1 MDEATRRMVALVL
14 MFLVPFVL
22 QSLPLVYSR
31 STLYKV
37 LPLVMFLV
45 PLECIVEMAWDCGD
59 PWEALTKYAV
69 ILLPMTAGNVLGWVL
84 GLHFRKIVDR
94 EHTVHTAE
102 DTEPKDDF

>member
-1 MDEATRRMVALVL
+1 MDEATRRILACSL
-14 MFLVPFVL
+14 MFLMTFVM

-59 PWEALTKYAV
+59 PWEAMTKYAV
-69 ILLPMTAGNVLGWVL
+69 ILLPMIAGNLLGWIV
-84 GLHFRKIVDR
+84 GLRFRKILDN
-94 EHTVHTAE
+94 EQMT
-102 DTEPKDDF
+102 DTDPGKEQP

>member
-1 MDEATRRMVALVL
+1 MDESVRRVVALVL
-14 MFLVPFVL
+14 MFLVPFVI

-69 ILLPMTAGNVLGWVL
+69 ILLPMTAGNILGWVL
-84 GLHFRKIVDR
+84 GLHFRKIVDH
-94 EHTVHTAE
+94 EHTAG